1 MPSSI
6 RPAALVALVACALA
20 LGACEDAKNPLG
32 YTEDAKRS
40 YDRAMAEFSTHNFLT
55 AQNLF
60 REIKRKYSYSKY
72 ARLAELRIAD
82 ADFEQEKFSDAIHG
96 YKEFIHAH
104 RSDAEDIAY
113 ARGRVAEATYG
124 EIPETAIIGTPEERD
139 QGGVVEAY
147 KELTTYLSD
156 YPDAKESPK
165 VRELVSL
172 VIARLV
178 RHELYVA
185 RFYLSRQNF
194 EAAVAR
200 VQYALRNYGSA
211 LAGQP
216 GTVSVA
222 TDLAAEALL
231 LLGET
236 YLRMHKWS
244 EARQAFQ
251 SIVAGYSQSALA
263 VQARDYLRYLRE
275 KGA

>member
-1 MPSSI
+1 MATLT
-6 RPAALVALVACALA
+6 RPTALLCLLACALA

-40 YDRAMAEFSTHNFLT
+40 YDRAMAEYNTHNFIT

-82 ADFEQEKFSDAIHG
+82 ADFEQDKFSDAIHE

-104 RSDAEDIAY
+104 RSDTEDISY
-113 ARGRVAEATYG
+113 ARARIAEATYG
-124 EIPETAIIGTPEERD
+124 EIPETAIIGQPEERD

-147 KELTTYLSD
+147 KELTTYLAD
-156 YPDAKESPK
+156 YPDAKESPR

-172 VIARLV
+172 VISRLV

-200 VQYALRNYGSA
+200 VQYALRNYGAA
-211 LAGQP
+211 LAGKP
-216 GTVSVA
+216 GTVTVA

-231 LLGET
+231 LLGEI
-236 YLRMHKWS
+236 YLRMHKLL

-251 SIVAGYSQSALA
+251 SIVQGYSQSALA
-263 VQARDYLRYLRE
+263 VQARDYLRYLSE

>member
-1 MPSSI
+1 MRTPTRSAGLS
-6 RPAALVALVACALA
+6 AVLACALA
-20 LGACEDAKNPLG
+20 LCACEDAKNPLG

-40 YDRAMAEFSTHNFLT
+40 YDRAMAEYNTHNFLT

-82 ADFEQEKFSDAIHG
+82 ADFEQEKFTDAIHA

-104 RSDAEDIAY
+104 RSDAEDVSY
-113 ARGRVAEATYG
+113 ARARVAEAAYG
-124 EIPETAIIGTPEERD
+124 EIPEKAIIGAPEERD

-156 YPDAKESPK
+156 YPDAKESPR

-185 RFYLSRQNF
+185 RYYLGRDNF
-194 EAAVAR
+194 EAAVSR
-200 VQYALRNYGSA
+200 VQYALRNYGGA
-211 LAGQP
+211 LASRA
-216 GTVSVA
+216 GTVTVS

-231 LLGET
+231 LLGEV

-244 EARQAFQ
+244 EARQAFA
-251 SIVAGYSQSALA
+251 SVVRDYSQSALA
-263 VQARDYLRYLRE
+263 VQARDYLRYLQE